1 MRRCLAMGLLGALS
15 LIASTA
21 SAQPTPASAQSTLGA
36 ASAGDPPPGP
46 GVAMMPPLTR
56 LQLTPLFG
64 EPTGPGGSLAPPI
77 AVLPLR
83 LSLFGDVF
91 PYGHLMPGDAC
102 GASEVA
108 AGNSFAG
115 FAVQRQA
122 YLPLA
127 SRFTFHAFSRAGCAL
142 DAVGGAGLTYALPL
156 PKDMWLVASA
166 GMTTQQVSSGRS
178 VLRNDA
184 RLDFVID
191 GSSKRPFAVG
201 IGRRGLTFSGL
212 W

>member
-1 MRRCLAMGLLGALS
+1 MRRCLAMGLLWALS
-15 LIASTA
+15 LFAPVA
-21 SAQPTPASAQSTLGA
+21 VAQSAQP
-36 ASAGDPPPGP
+36 DPPQGP

-64 EPTGPGGSLAPPI
+64 EPTGPAGSLAPPI

-102 GASEVA
+102 GSSEGA

-115 FAVQRQA
+115 FAAQRQA

-127 SRFTFHAFSRAGCAL
+127 SRFTFHAFSRAGCPL
-142 DAVGGAGLTYALPL
+142 DSVGGAGLTYALPL

-166 GMTTQQVSSGRS
+166 GLATQQLSSGRG